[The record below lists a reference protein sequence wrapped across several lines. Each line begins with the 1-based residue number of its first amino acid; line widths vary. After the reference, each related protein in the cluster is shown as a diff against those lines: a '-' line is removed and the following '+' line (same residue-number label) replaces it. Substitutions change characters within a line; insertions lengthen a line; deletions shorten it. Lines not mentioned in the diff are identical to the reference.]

1 MATKYEEELEKA
13 KLQPEQP
20 KQQKQNALQGM
31 SNTTQQKLATL
42 SQGYTPSQNVTSAQ
56 QYLQGI
62 INNKPGQ
69 YNSQYAPQIT
79 QLYDKMMNR
88 GQFKYDMN
96 ADPLYQQYK
105 NSYMNAGKQAMQD
118 TIGNMSALT
127 GGYGNSYAGAAGQ
140 QQYQQYLQGLHD
152 VIPTLQQQDYDRYQ
166 QEGKDLQ
173 NLLAITQGLD
183 ETAYGRHR
191 DTVGDWQADRGFAQ
205 GAYESA
211 YDREYQD
218 YLNQLNYWQQQGQ
231 MENQDYWTGKE
242 YDLTKE
248 QADRNWQ
255 MAQNEFD
262 LNKTQAERDW
272 EQAQLQ
278 MKLAQGEFGI
288 TERSAAFDQAI
299 AMMQMGMTPGAEL
312 LAMAGL
318 TEADMQAYLALIR
331 GSGSGGSGGKQNDG
345 SGRTMNKDLMN
356 MAVLGA
362 MDADPTEEQ
371 LNTLGLT
378 GAQYANYLNGAM
390 LPRND
395 ITEET
400 VKAYQNVVTGAK
412 APSSARIQEEQKTK
426 FETLQDAKKADLMKN
441 MNSLPAKYSD
451 DEEFEEIIKLATKGR

>member
-31 SNTTQQKLATL
+31 SDTTQQKLATL

-62 INNKPGQ
+62 IGNKPGQ

-152 VIPTLQQQDYDRYQ
+152 VIPTLQQQAYDRYQ

-191 DTVGDWQADRGFAQ
+191 DTVSDWQADRGFAQ

-272 EQAQLQ
+272 EQAQMQ

-331 GSGSGGSGGKQNDG
+331 GSGSGGTKTQTQTTKMAADAAIGGTPVFYEKAKQAEQEAASREVFPAMWVDAVKNGMQNAIKAG
-345 SGRTMNKDLMN
+345 SAKEMT
-356 MAVLGA
+356 
-362 MDADPTEEQ
+362 TEEKDALVNQ
-371 LNTLGLT
+371 FKKELG
-378 GAQYANYLNGAM
+378 
-390 LPRND
+390 D
-395 ITEET
+395 
-400 VKAYQNVVTGAK
+400 
-412 APSSARIQEEQKTK
+412 
-426 FETLQDAKKADLMKN
+426 
-441 MNSLPAKYSD
+441 
-451 DEEFEEIIKLATKGR
+451 EIITFDKYKDKDFRNRNGL